1 MQLSV
6 LAWFSKAWRKN
17 LCRLNCVIVNSHF
30 ARTIS
35 NKWMATLKCTC
46 GYDMKHTVTRKTNT
60 TWYKI
65 RKDIKTQSRKWL
77 RNFAVTN
84 RHFTVRFLVTW
95 PMNAREAAGDRTLI
109 QTSLLFLFK
118 CKLVSI
124 RTTWFTQQRS
134 EICIKTRSPSA
145 SLSFKDQVTEQT
157 TVQWSVSHSEI
168 LLPNVQFRNF
178 SFPRISG
185 FQTFGKIVLQFKRN
199 FFRTMSEI
207 PRNPFTLLLH
217 STVCTEKFNHTD
229 RVVNL

>member
-6 LAWFSKAWRKN
+6 LAWFSKAWGKN
-17 LCRLNCVIVNSHF
+17 LCWVNCVMVNSHF

-46 GYDMKHTVTRKTNT
+46 GYDMKHTVTRKTST

-109 QTSLLFLFK
+109 QTSLLFLFI

-124 RTTWFTQQRS
+124 RTTWFTQQKS

-145 SLSFKDQVTEQT
+145 SLSFKGQVTEQT
-157 TVQWSVSHSEI
+157 TVQ
-168 LLPNVQFRNF
+168 
-178 SFPRISG
+178 
-185 FQTFGKIVLQFKRN
+185 
-199 FFRTMSEI
+199 
-207 PRNPFTLLLH
+207 
-217 STVCTEKFNHTD
+217 
-229 RVVNL
+229 